1 MSERKKPRG
10 RETFLDM
17 FRSMLVLGAAVSLV
31 LIVTWRPADT
41 KPTYT
46 YVDAHSVAVN
56 AAEDLSFTPL
66 ELILGEN
73 WKSTTAWVEQVP
85 SDISK
90 NHWHVSYVKGTS
102 KYVAVDQSDTSVAQ
116 QFVSSFVENEFDQ
129 EVVNGKSWKIFTAGN
144 SDLVAVLYEKDL
156 VTLITAN
163 SYPLLL
169 KVLETI
175 K

>member
-1 MSERKKPRG
+1 
-10 RETFLDM
+10 
-17 FRSMLVLGAAVSLV
+17 MLVLGAAVSLV

-56 AAEDLSFTPL
+56 AADELSFTPL
-66 ELILGEN
+66 ELSLGSG
-73 WKSTTAWVEQVP
+73 WQSTTAWVEQVP

-102 KYVAVDQSDTSVAQ
+102 KYVAVDQSDTSIQ
-116 QFVSSFVENEFDQ
+116 EQFVSSFVENEFDQ
-129 EVVNGKSWKIFTAGN
+129 EVVNGKSWKTYTTEN
-144 SDLVAVLYEKDL
+144 SDLVAVFYEENL

-169 KVLETI
+169 KVLATI